1 MDAYDKATAN
11 YDTYLVGQARIL
23 HSNFVDDKSP
33 DAAAVYKKKLAEII
47 ALFET
52 GMKLAGQKAGR
63 PGRASKTKKRK
74 HRLH

>member
-33 DAAAVYKKKLAEII
+33 DAAAVYKKKLAELIV
-47 ALFET
+47 LFQT
-52 GMKLAGQKAGR
+52 GMKLAGR
-63 PGRASKTKKRK
+63 SRATKTRKRK

>member
-1 MDAYDKATAN
+1 MDAYDKATTN

-23 HSNFVDDKSP
+23 HSNFVDDKRP
-33 DAAAVYKKKLAEII
+33 DAAVSYKKKLAEII

-52 GMKLAGQKAGR
+52 GMKLAGR
-63 PGRASKTKKRK
+63 SRAAKTRKRK

>member
-33 DAAAVYKKKLAEII
+33 DAATNYKKKLTEII

-63 PGRASKTKKRK
+63 SRATKTRKRK

>member
-11 YDTYLVGQARIL
+11 YNTYLVGQARIL

-33 DAAAVYKKKLAEII
+33 GAAASYKKKLAEII

-52 GMKLAGQKAGR
+52 GMRLAKPTRLQPR
-63 PGRASKTKKRK
+63 KTRKRK
-74 HRLH
+74 DRLH

>member
-33 DAAAVYKKKLAEII
+33 DAAASYKKKLAEII
-47 ALFET
+47 ALFQT
-52 GMKLAGQKAGR
+52 GMKLAGSGR
-63 PGRASKTKKRK
+63 SRATKTRKRK

>member
-1 MDAYDKATAN
+1 MDIYDKATAN

-23 HSNFVDDKSP
+23 HSNFVDDKSA

-47 ALFET
+47 ALFQT

-63 PGRASKTKKRK
+63 IGAAKTRKRK